1 MGFSPFRHPYWQLG
15 SLLSVDSHQRGLDTD
30 NFMGRRLYGTL
41 EKLNVKG
48 GKVCRVDSNVN
59 VGVKGALGSSEAP
72 LLGRSS
78 F

>member
-1 MGFSPFRHPYWQLG
+1 MGLSQVQHPSWQLD
-15 SLLSVDSHQRGLDTD
+15 SLLSLDSHLRGLDTD